1 MPFIS
6 TFNGEQFA
14 AESNETLLDAALRAN
29 VIFGYS
35 CNIGR
40 RVTCKSQVAVGNTV
54 ALLDESG
61 LNRQCPRS
69 VSKLNTGH
77 AFRRFHFDAFV
88 SSSQN
93 LKVNL

>member
-1 MPFIS
+1 MSVIS
-6 TFNGEQFA
+6 TLNGKQFA
-14 AESNETLLDAALRAN
+14 AEPHETMLDAALRAN
-29 VIFGYS
+29 VILEHS
-35 CNIGR
+35 CKTGR
-40 RVTCKSQVAVGNTV
+40 RGTCKSQVAFGNTV
-54 ALLDESG
+54 ALLYESG

-77 AFRRFHFDAFV
+77 AFRRFHSDAFV